1 MDIRSFPHQIY
12 FYGEPDELIR
22 KLDVEIQKYPNP
34 VKLHSRAFAQAW
46 LQMTA
51 PVKLDSWLILRDDT
65 VYIVEQDGFEAR
77 SDAQRF
83 IDEYEHE

>member
-1 MDIRSFPHQIY
+1 
-12 FYGEPDELIR
+12 
-22 KLDVEIQKYPNP
+22 
-34 VKLHSRAFAQAW
+34 
-46 LQMTA
+46 MTA

-65 VYIVEQDGFEAR
+65 FYIVEQDGFEAR